1 MLDCC
6 QNQQTHHQA
15 IYEKY
20 VDRRFK
26 RASLFVEN
34 EVQAGFSLP
43 AATPF
48 REPARLAGEANY

>member
-26 RASLFVEN
+26 RSSLFVEN
-34 EVQAGFSLP
+34 EVQAGFTLP
-43 AATPF
+43 AATSF
-48 REPARLAGEANY
+48 REPARLVGDANY